1 MIGTAIDEMLRYNC
15 TVQTTEPRYVAND
28 MDFHGNHL
36 RRGDTVMPFLAAANA
51 DPTQFEHPE
60 LFDINRSPNQHL
72 AFGSGIH
79 TCLGLRLAKA
89 EASTALQQIFT
100 RFPDMELV
108 VPVTDVAWSE
118 GIGTRSI
125 LNLPIRIK
133 PAR

>member
-1 MIGTAIDEMLRYNC
+1 
-15 TVQTTEPRYVAND
+15 
-28 MDFHGNHL
+28 
-36 RRGDTVMPFLAAANA
+36 MPFLAAANA

-72 AFGSGIH
+72 AFRSGIH

-125 LNLPIRIK
+125 LSLPIRIK